1 MVTVSVLGPLRAA
14 VDDRAADLG
23 GRRQRAVLARLA
35 VAAGSPVSADLLV
48 EDIWSGEPP
57 PRALAALQV
66 HISHLRRILEP
77 ARPPRAPATVLVS
90 VAPGYALRLD
100 DDALDARRFTRLLD
114 DAAGRPPEAAQG
126 TLRAALACWAG
137 PAYGEFA
144 DEPWAA
150 PEAARLE
157 ELRLQAVERLAEA
170 RLATGEDA
178 AVVPDLDRH
187 VHDHPLREPAVRLLA
202 LALYRAGRQ
211 ADALAV
217 LARVR
222 RRLAD
227 ELGVDPGPPLQ
238 DLERDVLAQAPHLV
252 VRSAPAP
259 APMRPAPPPPAP
271 VPVVDRT
278 ALLGRAAEL
287 DRLRAA
293 ATRAGTPGPQV
304 VLVSA
309 DAGVGKTTLVEAFRA
324 ELAAG
329 GWVTVVGRCPEA
341 EGAPPGW
348 PWREI
353 VTSLTAAHPPAPELA
368 DRLAP
373 LLDAGPVTR
382 DRTFWLAT
390 AVADL
395 LASRTA
401 TAPVLVVLEDL
412 HRADGESLQLLRTV
426 AGGLAGQRL
435 LVVATLRPT
444 EAGDDLTATFAA
456 LAGPIGDRI
465 ELAGL
470 DPDSV
475 AELLRR
481 NGSGALTAEQV
492 ARVVDRT
499 DGNPLFVR
507 ETARLAAAE
516 GWGTAATAV
525 PAGVRDVLRR
535 RLARLPAQARTV
547 LRQAAILGRD
557 VDVDTLLALVG
568 AAGEDEALDALE
580 LGVLSGLLTEPD
592 AGRVRF
598 AHVLVRDTLYE
609 DMPRLR
615 RTRAHAAA
623 LAAVSTVRPGDR
635 SALAHH
641 ALAAGAAVDPAR
653 AVVLASD
660 AARAAAAAGAHRQAA
675 ELWAAVA
682 DRADAAGLDREAR
695 LDVLCAHVS
704 ALAHS
709 GATGPAVR
717 RRAEALD
724 LALAAPA
731 VPDDVL
737 VRVVNCYDAPVSW
750 TLRADNTVDTRLV
763 EVLDGLLARVPADRV
778 AARVRLLTSLVFEI
792 EGEQEERVRELT
804 AQALA
809 LTEGAA
815 TDTDT
820 GAGPALRCLA
830 LNARFYAIF
839 GPDLWHE
846 MKGVGTELVEVATR
860 AGLPG
865 YRAQGLHLLF
875 MDAASERDLDA
886 AQRHVDDAVAAAP
899 GGQLGFTLGW
909 SAIFSALRAL
919 VAGEFDAAAAG
930 YAEIGARLEAGGVT
944 NAGLIALLGGLAVAH
959 ARGRID
965 DQLVAVLGMVHER
978 APVEAAEAYALA
990 LVLAGDLGRAR
1001 QVWRPDVPQR
1011 RTYYWQL
1018 GMAMRAE
1025 TAVALGDREV
1035 AGECYDALQPW
1046 AGTFAGLSSGTV
1058 TLGPVDESLGRLARL
1073 LGLPA
1078 DEHFR
1083 AAAALAR
1090 GLGAHHWAARAEAA
1104 LAAR

>member
-1 MVTVSVLGPLRAA
+1 MTSVVTVSVLGPLRAD
-14 VDDRAADLG
+14 VDGRPADLG
-23 GRRQRAVLARLA
+23 GPRQRAVLARLA
-35 VAAGSPVSADLLV
+35 VAGGQPVSADLLV
-48 EDIWSGEPP
+48 DDIWSGEPP

-66 HISHLRRILEP
+66 HVSHLRRILEP
-77 ARPPRAPATVLVS
+77 NRPPRAPATVLVS
-90 VAPGYALRLD
+90 VAPGYALALEP
-100 DDALDARRFTRLLD
+100 DALDSRRAARLLD
-114 DAAGRPPEAAQG
+114 EAAALPPAAAIAP
-126 TLRAALACWAG
+126 LRAALECWTGA
-137 PAYGEFA
+137 AYAEFA

-150 PEAARLE
+150 PEAARLA
-157 ELRLQAVERLAEA
+157 ELRRHAVERLAEA
-170 RLATGEDA
+170 RLAAGEAA

-187 VHDHPLREPAVRLLA
+187 VRDHPLREEAVRLLA

-217 LARVR
+217 LAGARS
-222 RRLAD
+222 RLVD
-227 ELGVDPGPPLQ
+227 ELGVDPGPALQ
-238 DLERDVLAQAPHLV
+238 ELERDVLAQAPHLGA
-252 VRSAPAP
+252 APA
-259 APMRPAPPPPAP
+259 AP
-271 VPVVDRT
+271 VPT
-278 ALLGRAAEL
+278 AVATPSPPVAEPPVLLGRDAEL
-287 DRLRAA
+287 DRLLAA
-293 ATRAGTPGPQV
+293 AARAGSPGPQV

-309 DAGVGKTTLVEAFRA
+309 DAGVGKSTLVEGFRA
-324 ELAAG
+324 ELAAA
-329 GWVTVVGRCPEA
+329 GWDTVVGRCPEA

-353 VTSLTAAHPPAPELA
+353 VTALTAARPPAPELA
-368 DRLAP
+368 ERLAP
-373 LLDAGPVTR
+373 LLDAGPVTP

-395 LASRTA
+395 LASHTA
-401 TAPVLVVLEDL
+401 AAPVLVVLEDL

-426 AGGLAGQRL
+426 AGGLAAHRL
-435 LVVATLRPT
+435 LVVATLRPA
-444 EAGDDLTATFAA
+444 EAGDELAATFAA

-470 DPDSV
+470 DRESIV
-475 AELLRR
+475 ELLRR
-481 NGSGALTAEQV
+481 NGSGELTAEQV
-492 ARVVDRT
+492 TRVAERT

-525 PAGVRDVLRR
+525 PAGVGDVLRR

-547 LRQAAILGRD
+547 LRQASVLGRD

-568 AAGEDEALDALE
+568 DAGEDETLDALE
-580 LGVLSGLLTEPD
+580 LGVMSGLLTEPD
-592 AGRVRF
+592 PTTVRF

-623 LAAVSTVRPGDR
+623 LEAVSAVRPRDR

-641 ALAAGAAVDPAR
+641 ALAAGAAVDAGR

-675 ELWAAVA
+675 GLWAAVA
-682 DRADAAGLDREAR
+682 DRFDAAALDREAR

-709 GATGPAVR
+709 GATAPAVG

-724 LALAAPA
+724 LALAGPPIADA
-731 VPDDVL
+731 VL
-737 VRVVNCYDAPVSW
+737 TRVVTCYDAPVSW
-750 TLRADNTVDTRLV
+750 TLRPDNAVDTRLV
-763 EVLDGLLARVPADRV
+763 GVLEGLLDRTASVPE
-778 AARVRLLTSLVFEI
+778 RVRLLTSLVFEI
-792 EGEQEERVRELT
+792 EGEQEERVRDLT
-804 AQALA
+804 AEALA
-809 LTEGAA
+809 LTEGDG
-815 TDTDT
+815 TD
-820 GAGPALRCLA
+820 PALRCLA

-846 MKGVGTELVEVATR
+846 MKGVGTELVELGDR

-875 MDAASERDLDA
+875 MDAASEQDLDA
-886 AQRHVDDAVAAAP
+886 AGRHVDAAVAAAP

-909 SAIFSALRAL
+909 SAIFAALRAL
-919 VAGEFDAAAAG
+919 VVGEFDASEAA
-930 YAEIGARLEAGGVT
+930 YTEIGARLEAGGVT

-959 ARGRID
+959 ARGHVSE
-965 DQLVAVLGMVHER
+965 QLLGFFAMVHER
-978 APVEAAEAYALA
+978 APVEAAESYALA
-990 LVLAGDLGRAR
+990 LALSGDLTRAR
-1001 QVWRPDVPQR
+1001 EVWRPDVPQR

-1018 GMAMRAE
+1018 GMAMRSE

-1035 AGECYDALQPW
+1035 AAECYEALRPW
-1046 AGTFAGLSSGTV
+1046 AGTLAGLSSGTV
-1058 TLGPVDESLGRLARL
+1058 TLGPVDETLGRLARL
-1073 LGLPA
+1073 LGLPS

-1083 AAAALAR
+1083 GAVALAER
-1090 GLGAHHWAARAEAA
+1090 LGAHHWAARAAA
-1104 LAAR
+1104 QLG

>member
-1 MVTVSVLGPLRAA
+1 MVTVSVLGPLRAD
-14 VDDRAADLG
+14 VDGRPADLG
-23 GRRQRAVLARLA
+23 GPRQRAVLARLA
-35 VAAGSPVSADLLV
+35 VAGGQPVSADLLV

-66 HISHLRRILEP
+66 HVSHLRRILEP
-77 ARPPRAPATVLVS
+77 DRPPRAPATVLVS
-90 VAPGYALRLD
+90 VAPGYALALETD
-100 DDALDARRFTRLLD
+100 GLDARRAARLLH
-114 DAAGRPPEAAQG
+114 DAAALPPAAAIAP
-126 TLRAALACWAG
+126 LRAALDCWSG
-137 PAYGEFA
+137 PAYAEFA

-150 PEAARLE
+150 PEAARLA
-157 ELRLQAVERLAEA
+157 ELRLHAVERLAEA

-187 VHDHPLREPAVRLLA
+187 VRDHPLREPAVRLLA

-211 ADALAV
+211 ADALAT
-217 LARVR
+217 LAGAR

-227 ELGVDPGPPLQ
+227 ELGVDPGPALRE
-238 DLERDVLAQAPHLV
+238 LERDVLAQAPHLGAATA
-252 VRSAPAP
+252 APVAP
-259 APMRPAPPPPAP
+259 PAPPVQA
-271 VPVVDRT
+271 VPVVDPPL
-278 ALLGRAAEL
+278 LLGRDVEL

-293 ATRAGTPGPQV
+293 AARAGTPGPQV

-309 DAGVGKTTLVEAFRA
+309 DAGVGKSTLVEGFRA

-329 GWVTVVGRCPEA
+329 GWETVVGRCPEA

-353 VTSLTAAHPPAPELA
+353 VTALTAAHPPAPDLA
-368 DRLAP
+368 ERLAP
-373 LLDAGPVTR
+373 LLDAGPITP

-395 LASRTA
+395 LASHA
-401 TAPVLVVLEDL
+401 GAAPVLVVLEDL

-426 AGGLAGQRL
+426 AGGLAGHRL
-435 LVVATLRPT
+435 LVVTTLRPA
-444 EAGDDLTATFAA
+444 EAGEDLAATFAA

-465 ELAGL
+465 ELTGL
-470 DPDSV
+470 DRASIV
-475 AELLRR
+475 ELLRR
-481 NGSGALTAEQV
+481 NGSGELTDEQV
-492 ARVVDRT
+492 TRVADRT

-525 PAGVRDVLRR
+525 PAGVGDVLRR
-535 RLARLPAQARTV
+535 RLARLPAPARTV
-547 LRQAAILGRD
+547 LRQAAVLGRD

-568 AAGEDEALDALE
+568 DAGEDETLDALE
-580 LGVLSGLLTEPD
+580 LGVMSGLLTEPD
-592 AGRVRF
+592 PTSVRF

-623 LAAVSTVRPGDR
+623 LEAVSAVRPDDR

-641 ALAAGAAVDPAR
+641 ALAAGAAVDAGR

-675 ELWAAVA
+675 GLWAAVA
-682 DRADAAGLDREAR
+682 DRFDRAGLDRGAR

-704 ALAHS
+704 ALAQS
-709 GATGPAVR
+709 GATGPAVS

-724 LALAAPA
+724 LALAGSPVA
-731 VPDDVL
+731 DTTL
-737 VRVVNCYDAPVSW
+737 TRVVTCYDAPVSW

-763 EVLDGLLARVPADRV
+763 EVLERLLERTPAGDT
-778 AARVRLLTSLVFEI
+778 ADRVRLLTSLVFEI

-804 AQALA
+804 AEALA
-809 LTEGAA
+809 LTSGDG
-815 TDTDT
+815 TD
-820 GAGPALRCLA
+820 PALRCLA

-846 MKGVGTELVEVATR
+846 MKGVGTELVELGER

-886 AQRHVDDAVAAAP
+886 AQRHVDAAVAAAP

-909 SAIFSALRAL
+909 SAIFAALRAL
-919 VAGEFDAAAAG
+919 VAGEFDASEAA

-944 NAGLIALLGGLAVAH
+944 NAGLIAVLGGLAVAH
-959 ARGRID
+959 ARGTIGE
-965 DQLVAVLGMVHER
+965 QLVAVFATVHDR
-978 APVEAAEAYALA
+978 APVEAAESYALA
-990 LVLAGDLGRAR
+990 LVLAGDLARAR
-1001 QVWRPDVPQR
+1001 EVWRPDVPQR

-1018 GMAMRAE
+1018 GMAMRSE
-1025 TAVALGDREV
+1025 VAVALGDRDV
-1035 AGECYDALQPW
+1035 AAECYDALRPW
-1046 AGTFAGLSSGTV
+1046 AGTLAGLSSGTV
-1058 TLGPVDESLGRLARL
+1058 SLGPVDETLGRLARL
-1073 LGLPA
+1073 LDLPA
-1078 DEHFR
+1078 DDHFR

-1090 GLGAHHWAARAEAA
+1090 GLGAQHWVARAESQ
-1104 LAAR
+1104 LS